1 MLDLILTY
9 KYFIIF
15 PIAVVEGTTAALVS
29 GFFVSL
35 GTLDFTLA
43 YIALLLGDLIPDAVL
58 YFVGRYGNKKS
69 FLLKYGPKIGITS
82 NIDSAL
88 DNLWKKHDYKVF
100 IIGKLA
106 YGLAIPLLISA
117 GLVKYSFKKY
127 FSYCTLISGIK
138 VFIILLVGYYL
149 GGSYKSASQY
159 FDYLYI
165 VITIIFILF
174 ILSYFFFTRKMR
186 QKFQELEKEEGIK

>member
-1 MLDLILTY
+1 MLNLILTY

-35 GTLDFTLA
+35 GVLDFSLA
-43 YIALLLGDLIPDAVL
+43 YIALLLGDLIPDITL
-58 YFVGRYGNKKS
+58 YFIGRYGSKKN

-82 NIDSAL
+82 NTDSAL
-88 DNLWKKHDYKVF
+88 NRLWKKHDSKVF
-100 IIGKLA
+100 VIGKLA
-106 YGLAIPLLISA
+106 YGLAIPFLMSA
-117 GLVKYSFKKY
+117 GLIKYPFKK
-127 FSYCTLISGIK
+127 FLAYCTLISGIK
-138 VFIILLVGYYL
+138 VFIVLLIGYYL

-159 FDYLYI
+159 IDYLYI
-165 VITIIFILF
+165 IIAIIFVIF
-174 ILSYFFFTRKMR
+174 IASYSFFTRKMR